1 MALLN
6 LNFPCEE
13 FIWKWKK
20 AAPAIYRCLVA
31 ANQLWKWGERERKVE
46 KYFMKCDDI
55 NK

>member
-20 AAPAIYRCLVA
+20 AAPTIYEVFGD
-31 ANQLWKWGERERKVE
+31 GEPTLEMGTRGMREK
-46 KYFMKCDDI
+46 KK
-55 NK
+55 